1 MCILSKAVYKFIV
14 IPIKLPVTF
23 LTEVEQ
29 IIQKFIWKNKRP
41 RNVKAILRIK
51 NRAGH
56 RILPDFR

>member
-51 NRAGH
+51 NRAGR